1 MSRIDWRKPKAS
13 GQMMTAACA
22 PVAGWMNAASQ
33 VPSGVLMSTFVSTTC
48 CCASV
53 VTVAANPAAAMPT
66 KLRRVISSLFM
77 CRSSQSLA
85 RRSRAAATAATQ
97 IIPRMTPA
105 LWLTSHVHL
114 LPPHGA
120 ALDVACGR
128 GRHAIWLSEHGLS
141 VVAVDRDADKISE
154 LRQEAAARHL
164 TVVATARDLESGAAS
179 FGTATFD
186 VVVVI
191 YYLYRQLFPALVDA
205 LRPGGL

>member
-1 MSRIDWRKPKAS
+1 
-13 GQMMTAACA
+13 
-22 PVAGWMNAASQ
+22 
-33 VPSGVLMSTFVSTTC
+33 
-48 CCASV
+48 
-53 VTVAANPAAAMPT
+53 
-66 KLRRVISSLFM
+66 
-77 CRSSQSLA
+77 
-85 RRSRAAATAATQ
+85 
-97 IIPRMTPA
+97 MTPA

-128 GRHAIWLSEHGLS
+128 GRHAIWLSAHGLS

-205 LRPGGL
+205 LRPGGLLIYETFTRAQARRGKPTNPDFLLEEGELRRLVEPLEIVDWREGVFEERDVASVVARRR